1 MRTSFDCAPFTRSTV
16 GFDRIFDLLD
26 NTSRLSTAS
35 HHLSLAGRALGPQVH
50 IEAFVPRRGGGG
62 RYLRSAT

>member
-1 MRTSFDCAPFTRSTV
+1 MKTSFDFAPFTRSTV

-26 NTSRLSTAS
+26 NTRRLSTAS

-50 IEAFVPRRGGGG
+50 SKLSSRDVAEA
-62 RYLRSAT
+62 